1 MFINKMENKRSE
13 TIFIVPQSF
22 DRMNAEIFL
31 RKHCAVSA
39 RLLTRLKRTENGI
52 TRNGELLRSID
63 KVNARR
69 CNNNKIS

>member
-39 RLLTRLKRTENGI
+39 RLLTRLKDVYKRQI
-52 TRNGELLRSID
+52 LHHW
-63 KVNARR
+63 
-69 CNNNKIS
+69 

>member
-31 RKHCAVSA
+31 NRKLS
-39 RLLTRLKRTENGI
+39 LKTQSKLSNIFISTLSSIENDK
-52 TRNGELLRSID
+52 TRN
-63 KVNARR
+63 VNRVFFV
-69 CNNNKIS
+69 